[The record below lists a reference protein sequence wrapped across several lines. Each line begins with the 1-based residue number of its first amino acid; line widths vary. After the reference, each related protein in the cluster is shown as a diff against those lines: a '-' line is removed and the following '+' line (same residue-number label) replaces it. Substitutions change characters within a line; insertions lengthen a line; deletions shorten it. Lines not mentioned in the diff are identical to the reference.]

1 MKRLFLALLFT
12 AGPALPETKLPP
24 GEATA
29 IIQRKCLLCH
39 GEEPLLRRKRDRE
52 GWQKIVETMDINGA
66 HVTQEEIDILV
77 QYLFTNFGLTE
88 EEKRAGERIN
98 VNKAAGFRLAKVLKL
113 FPDEAEVIVAYRE
126 KNGAFQSI
134 EDLEK
139 VPGLDPKKVEA
150 AKDRLVFK

>member
-1 MKRLFLALLFT
+1 MKRLLLALVFT
-12 AGPALPETKLPP
+12 AAALPETKLPP

-39 GEEPLLRRKRDRE
+39 GEEPLMRHKRDRE
-52 GWQKIVETMDINGA
+52 GWQKIVETMDANGA
-66 HVTQEEIDILV
+66 HVTQEEIDALV
-77 QYLFTNFGLTE
+77 QYFFANFGLTE
-88 EEKRAGERIN
+88 EEKRAAARIN
-98 VNKAAGFRLAKVLKL
+98 VNKAAASRLAKVLKL
-113 FPDEAEVIVAYRE
+113 FPDEAEVIVAYRD

-150 AKDRLVFK
+150 AKDRLAFQ